1 MALSNTAPQL
11 LTTAP
16 QLVNGATLNTPLIW
30 QHGPCYVSYQNWLLS
45 NAMGKASNVQIVP
58 NKGIGYN
65 SINFGLSGGPACKT
79 LGGYMVGATP
89 AQTPTGLKSQYGP
102 RASMLYLG
110 LNAPINLHT
119 WLTACLSCGNKPSAW
134 ANANRIGIP
143 TGGQVYKKPNVLL
156 AMLNG
161 GFTPKSPT
169 RGNRFSTLKVVG
181 QTVAK
186 PKTKAP
192 KK

>member
-1 MALSNTAPQL
+1 MALSKTAPQL

-16 QLVNGATLNTPLIW
+16 ALNIGATLGKALIY
-30 QHGPCYVSYQNWLLS
+30 QNGPCFISYQNWLTA
-45 NAMGKASNVQIVP
+45 NAMAKASNVQIVP
-58 NKGIGYN
+58 NKGISYN
-65 SINFGLSGGPACKT
+65 SINFGLRGGPACKT
-79 LGGYMVGATP
+79 MGSYMVGATP
-89 AQTPTGLKSQYGP
+89 ATTPTGLKSQYGP

-143 TGGQVYKKPNVLL
+143 TGGQSYQNPNVLL

-161 GFTPKSPT
+161 GFTAKSPT
-169 RGNRFSTLKVVG
+169 WGNSFITLKVVG
-181 QTVAK
+181 PN
-186 PKTKAP
+186 PKTK
-192 KK
+192 